1 MIRLVFYMWIY
12 NRIGDEAVPVKIA
25 VIGGSGVYD
34 PEILD
39 RISEKCID
47 TVYGE
52 VKLTVGEYRGKRVAF
67 LPRHG
72 QDHSLPPHRINYR
85 ANIMALK
92 EIGVKNILATAAVGT
107 LSPEMKP
114 EDFVLVDQFLDYTK
128 ARLHTFFGE
137 SKEGVIHL
145 DMTEPYCPGLRKVL
159 GEVADGLG
167 YNYHIQGTYVCTEGP
182 RFETPAE
189 INMFRLLGG
198 DVIGMTGVPEC
209 TLAREAEIC
218 YATIAMVTNYAA
230 GMRKEKLSHQEVLDI
245 MAHNIIRLKD
255 LVMRTIAKLDE
266 NRTCGCQRINR

>member
-1 MIRLVFYMWIY
+1 M
-12 NRIGDEAVPVKIA
+12 PVKIA

-34 PEILD
+34 PEMLD
-39 RISEKCID
+39 HISEDCVD
-47 TVYGE
+47 TAYGK
-52 VKLTVGEYRGKRVAF
+52 VNLTVGEYRGKRIAF

-72 QDHSLPPHRINYR
+72 QDHSVPPHLINYR

-92 EIGVKNILATAAVGT
+92 EIGVKSILATAAVGT
-107 LSPEMKP
+107 LNPEIKP
-114 EDFVLVDQFLDYTK
+114 EVFVFVDQFLDYTK

-137 SKEGVIHL
+137 SKEGVVHL
-145 DMTEPYCPGLRKVL
+145 DMTEPYCADLRKVL
-159 GEVADGLG
+159 GRAAKRLG
-167 YNYHIQGTYVCTEGP
+167 FNYHTEGTYVCTEGP

-230 GMRKEKLSHQEVLDI
+230 GMTKESLSHQEVLDI
-245 MAHNIIRLKD
+245 MAGNIKRLKD
-255 LVMRTIAKLDE
+255 LVMDAIASLDE
-266 NRTCGCQRINR
+266 NRSCGCQTISR